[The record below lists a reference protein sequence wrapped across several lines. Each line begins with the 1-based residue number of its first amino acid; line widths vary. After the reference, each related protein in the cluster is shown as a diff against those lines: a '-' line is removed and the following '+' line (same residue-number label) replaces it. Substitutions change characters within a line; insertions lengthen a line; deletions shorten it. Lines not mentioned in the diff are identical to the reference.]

1 MSRFAAVVLVLC
13 LSISS
18 ATAQTGDD
26 IKQAKGEVASELQV
40 CAIYFRIGRSCL
52 SLQDPALA
60 RIYGEMSDKVADLAI
75 SSFRAV
81 GVSDE
86 VYAAQDSLYTEAMIN
101 AMRGDCTNIAVLL
114 PRYSRFCQRLSQDA
128 DPRLKEWIAC
138 ARARHRTCGGPGV
151 P

>member
-1 MSRFAAVVLVLC
+1 
-13 LSISS
+13 
-18 ATAQTGDD
+18 
-26 IKQAKGEVASELQV
+26 
-40 CAIYFRIGRSCL
+40 
-52 SLQDPALA
+52 
-60 RIYGEMSDKVADLAI
+60 MSDKVADLAI

-128 DPRLKEWIAC
+128 HPRLKQWIAC
-138 ARARHRTCGGPGV
+138 VRARQRTCSGPGL

>member
-1 MSRFAAVVLVLC
+1 
-13 LSISS
+13 
-18 ATAQTGDD
+18 
-26 IKQAKGEVASELQV
+26 LQV

-86 VYAAQDSLYTEAMIN
+86 VYAAQDSLS
-101 AMRGDCTNIAVLL
+101 VLL

-128 DPRLKEWIAC
+128 HPRLKQWIAC
-138 ARARHRTCGGPGV
+138 VRARQRTCSGPGL